1 MKKVFFNWIKFLI
14 VGVVVVGVLGVI
26 YWYFVGLL
34 ENFIL
39 SIKIQIVFN
48 FSLFIIDLV
57 LLVFNV
63 IVYCIFICG
72 CCKGWVEYIK

>member
-39 SIKIQIVFN
+39 SIKI
-48 FSLFIIDLV
+48 
-57 LLVFNV
+57 
-63 IVYCIFICG
+63 
-72 CCKGWVEYIK
+72 